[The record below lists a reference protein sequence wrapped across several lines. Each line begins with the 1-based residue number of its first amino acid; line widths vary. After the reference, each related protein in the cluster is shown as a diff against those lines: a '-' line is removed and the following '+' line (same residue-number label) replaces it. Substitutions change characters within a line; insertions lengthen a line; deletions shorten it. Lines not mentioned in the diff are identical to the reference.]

1 MSESSN
7 VTLVNRG
14 LCVVYFGGVKALPGE
29 ELEVTAEDLE
39 LSSIESLISR
49 GVLEVKDN
57 AEKNDEIKEK
67 SRSRKK
73 KEPADGKSIKEL
85 EDGGE
90 Y

>member
-7 VTLVNRG
+7 VTLINRG
-14 LCVVYFGGVKALPGE
+14 LCVVHFASVSAQPGQE
-29 ELEVTAEDLE
+29 FQIEAADLE
-39 LSSIESLISR
+39 LPGFESLISS

-57 AEKNDEIKEK
+57 AEKNEEIKEK
-67 SRSRKK
+67 ARSRKK
-73 KEPADGKSIKEL
+73 KDHTEGKSIKEL